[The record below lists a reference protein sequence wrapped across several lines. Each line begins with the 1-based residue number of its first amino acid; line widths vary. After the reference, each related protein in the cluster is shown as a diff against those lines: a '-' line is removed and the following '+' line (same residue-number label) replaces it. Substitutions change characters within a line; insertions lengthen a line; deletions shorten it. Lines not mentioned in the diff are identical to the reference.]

1 MHTVS
6 YPIPSDLQSPLIEL
20 IYAGSALAAGLT
32 SYQGEVTLC
41 VFCGLFSGHATNP
54 DHHVNTSCPVARYYR
69 AVEELDTAVRK
80 LEALR
85 QRGTR

>member
-20 IYAGSALAAGLT
+20 IYAGSALAARLT
-32 SYQGEVTLC
+32 SGQGEVTLC
-41 VFCGLFSGHATNP
+41 VCGLFSGHATNP

-69 AVEELDTAVRK
+69 AVEELDTAVRS
-80 LEALR
+80 
-85 QRGTR
+85 